1 MKGKKLHHLK
11 KKISKKKKPGFDK
24 SGFLFY
30 ICGMKNFDLNNFM
43 FVFFVIALIFLTIM
57 GINIC
62 LNLDEQPTSPKNEL
76 KIQKNVD
83 EPVVNDTTIVEQ
95 KVNNLWP
102 IKVVSVEKSYE
113 KDTPKWRV
121 VAENGVMFYTNN
133 KPKIGDIAFYI
144 NDNDDI
150 TDKYG
155 RVEITRQ

>member
-1 MKGKKLHHLK
+1 
-11 KKISKKKKPGFDK
+11 
-24 SGFLFY
+24 
-30 ICGMKNFDLNNFM
+30 MKNFDLNNFM
-43 FVFFVIALIFLTIM
+43 FVFFVITLIFLTIM

-95 KVNNLWP
+95 KGDNLWP